1 LSIPIGLGNGPKGLI
16 FLDQKGDCQKETERY
31 YKGMKINER
40 IRTLRKTK
48 MTQADMATAVGV
60 SLKTIGRW
68 ESGERLPD
76 AEELTKI
83 ASVLETTVA
92 YLIGESVPSGRSY
105 DEPSNVKGPFLE
117 VIELP
122 ILSAE
127 ITACCG
133 DGTPIIELTSK
144 AEKTVL
150 FPRSKIGRIDDL
162 RPPFAINSEG
172 DSMEGFGVQ
181 AGALVAVNPAEEVR
195 SGNVALVCIGDRVA
209 LKKVYVKPTGFELV
223 SSDGRPA
230 TTVSQE
236 DVECGWFKILGR
248 GQGAIVDLDQ
258 EP

>member
-1 LSIPIGLGNGPKGLI
+1 MEFGKRLAEIREKAHLTQEALGAL
-16 FLDQKGDCQKETERY
+16 
-31 YKGMKINER
+31 
-40 IRTLRKTK
+40 
-48 MTQADMATAVGV
+48 VGV
-60 SLKTIGRW
+60 SRKTIGRW
-68 ESGERLPD
+68 ESAERVPDIAELKKLSNALNVSIINLVGEEENIRLIPP
-76 AEELTKI
+76 AN
-83 ASVLETTVA
+83 
-92 YLIGESVPSGRSY
+92 
-105 DEPSNVKGPFLE
+105 DEPSNVRGPFLD

-122 ILSAE
+122 ILSTE

-133 DGTPIIELTSK
+133 DGTPILELTSK

-172 DSMEGFGVQ
+172 DSMEGFGVPS
-181 AGALVAVNPAEEVR
+181 GALVAVNPAEEIR

-230 TTVSQE
+230 TTISQE